1 MTLEEF
7 LLARVDSDKTLPE
20 SALDAV
26 RAITTGW
33 SDPFGHL
40 DATQVDAARAEK
52 RRVLLRLARIWQFH
66 PDFREEWASPDAI
79 LGASMEGPTA

>member
-20 SALDAV
+20 SVLDAV

-33 SDPFGHL
+33 SDPFGQL
-40 DATQVDAARAEK
+40 DMSQAGAARVEK
-52 RRVLLRLARIWQFH
+52 RRILLRLARIWQLH
-66 PDFREEWASPDAI
+66 PDFQEEWASP
-79 LGASMEGPTA
+79 LVSEKGR